1 MLNFNQQFF
10 NNLPVLDGYELK
22 DSYLN
27 AIQNVM
33 INALT
38 DHPRTMMVRFDLHL
52 PSQGNC
58 PDYPQGY
65 DTYVI
70 TRFIES
76 IKAHLNADLEKKRRK
91 NMRVHPC
98 HLRYIWAKEMNE
110 ALQPHYHVALFVNK
124 DAYFTLGEYRW
135 VSDNLAGMIYQA
147 WHSALSFGFEGVLNL
162 VHFPMDTPIYYIDC
176 NSDSYITQYNEAYR
190 RLSYLAKVE
199 TKQYGDRTKNFSCS
213 RK

>member
-1 MLNFNQQFF
+1 MQNSNQQLFNQ
-10 NNLPVLDGYELK
+10 LPVLDGYELK
-22 DSYLN
+22 ESYLTS
-27 AIQNVM
+27 IQNVM
-33 INALT
+33 NNALA

-58 PDYPQGY
+58 PDSPQMY
-65 DTYVI
+65 DTSVI
-70 TRFIES
+70 TQFIES
-76 IKAHLNADLEKKRRK
+76 FKAHVNADLAKKK
-91 NMRVHPC
+91 GVQKRVHPC

-110 ALQPHYHVALFVNK
+110 ARQPHYHLALFVNK
-124 DAYFTLGEYRW
+124 DKYFTLGEYRW
-135 VSDNLAGMIYQA
+135 VSDNLAGMIYKA
-147 WHSALSFGFEGVLNL
+147 WHSALGLGFEGGLNL

-176 NSDSYITQYNEAYR
+176 NSESYITQYNEAYR